1 MAEVFYGNPFP
12 KEAEAARGIN
22 FLSHKR
28 SKWLLTTFQELT
40 SLTGKKRSGFFL
52 VTYLAGI
59 SCGDANP
66 CHKTLRRFRP
76 CGDPMNTLST
86 FI

>member
-1 MAEVFYGNPFP
+1 METPFP
-12 KEAEAARGIN
+12 KAAARQNSQDIV
-22 FLSHKR
+22 
-28 SKWLLTTFQELT
+28 LLMAFQTLP
-40 SLTGKKRSGFFL
+40 SLTGKKMRFFL
-52 VTYLAGI
+52 VTYFTGI

-76 CGDPMNTLST
+76 YGDPMNTLST

>member
-12 KEAEAARGIN
+12 KEAEAAREIH
-22 FLSHKR
+22 FVSHKR
-28 SKWLLTTFQELT
+28 SRRLQTTFQDLT
-40 SLTGKKRSGFFL
+40 SLTGKKRSVLSL